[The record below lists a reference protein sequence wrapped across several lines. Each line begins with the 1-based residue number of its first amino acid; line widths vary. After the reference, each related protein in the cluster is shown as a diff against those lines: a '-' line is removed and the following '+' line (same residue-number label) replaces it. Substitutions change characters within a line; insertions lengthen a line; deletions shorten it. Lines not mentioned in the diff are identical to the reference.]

1 MKWLVKFENEVLGS
15 VITSHSMTD
24 EEICELAGVEL
35 AKTQEDFEGMPENG
49 MYDLDELDIVQDT
62 SAEEGEKMN
71 LERAEE
77 IAAQIRAMDSWDLE
91 LCKELCELADL
102 SEAWEQADGED
113 FESAL
118 YAAAEKLG
126 VEI

>member
-91 LCKELCELADL
+91 L
-102 SEAWEQADGED
+102 
-113 FESAL
+113 
-118 YAAAEKLG
+118 
-126 VEI
+126 

>member
-15 VITSHSMTD
+15 VTASHSMTD

-77 IAAQIRAMDSWDLE
+77 IAAQIRAMESWDLE
-91 LCKELCELADL
+91 LCEELCELADM

-113 FESAL
+113 FESVL